1 MEKEHGSILP
11 ATTPRTVSKLNAEDI
26 LVQSA
31 IIPKTGARI
40 RDDFKPK
47 MPSTVSEVENK
58 DPITAVYL
66 PDLLEGEVCR
76 KEVSR
81 GVVWQASVPGSL
93 LSTSCPNDA
102 SGLAIREC
110 KLDGWSRPQL
120 GQCTA
125 FWLSSL
131 TSSYTSHALNPR
143 QLSTRLRQEM
153 ANKELFGGDIIG
165 VLDLAER
172 LIKNGQFDREGGDRD
187 ESLNE
192 QNLAHS
198 LSSLLD
204 RRTLPAW
211 LDLSQ
216 IELEFQRS
224 RFINLLTELGLVAL
238 HNQRL
243 ERDLNADNLGGLP

>member
-1 MEKEHGSILP
+1 MTKF
-11 ATTPRTVSKLNAEDI
+11 NAEDI
-26 LVQSA
+26 LVESA

-47 MPSTVSEVENK
+47 MPSSVSEVEHK
-58 DPITAVYL
+58 DPTTAVYL
-66 PDLLEGEVCR
+66 PDLLKGQFCQE
-76 KEVSR
+76 EVSR
-81 GVVWQASVPGSL
+81 GVLWQASVPGSL

-110 KLDGWSRPQL
+110 KLDGWLRPQL

-125 FWLSSL
+125 SWLTSL
-131 TSSYTSHALNPR
+131 VSSYTSHALSPR
-143 QLSTRLRQEM
+143 QLSTRLRQEI
-153 ANKELFGGDIIG
+153 ANKEFFGGDIIG

-172 LIKNGQFDREGGDRD
+172 LIKNGQFEREGS
-187 ESLNE
+187 EPQSLNE

-243 ERDLNADNLGGLP
+243 GHDLNADNLGGSSPKLPT

>member
-1 MEKEHGSILP
+1 M
-11 ATTPRTVSKLNAEDI
+11 SKFNAEDI
-26 LVQSA
+26 SVERA

-47 MPSTVSEVENK
+47 MPSSVSEEVENK
-58 DPITAVYL
+58 DPTTAVYL
-66 PDLLEGEVCR
+66 PDLLEGQVCQE
-76 KEVSR
+76 EVSR
-81 GVVWQASVPGSL
+81 GVLWQASFPGSL

-110 KLDGWSRPQL
+110 KLEGWLRPQL

-125 FWLSSL
+125 SWLTSL
-131 TSSYTSHALNPR
+131 TSSYTSHALSPR

-172 LIKNGQFDREGGDRD
+172 LIKNGQFEREGSDRHQ
-187 ESLNE
+187 SLNE
-192 QNLAHS
+192 QSLAHS

-243 ERDLNADNLGGLP
+243 GHDLNADNLGGLSLKLPT